1 MSPLVTGVLIG
12 VVTVVVLLSGV
23 PVAVGL
29 GVVAISFLLIFEGPS
44 SLTLM
49 AELFFGKLDDFTLL
63 AIPMFIVM
71 GAAIAASQAG
81 ADLYDALDRWLSKI
95 PGGLVISNL
104 GGCALFSALSGSS
117 PATCA
122 AIGKMGIPA
131 MRERGFSDSLAAG
144 AIAAGGTLG
153 ILIPPSITMI
163 VYGIATETS
172 IGRLFLAGVVPGLML
187 TTLFMMW
194 ALFATWR
201 FGSAAVRERNVSY
214 SWKERFQALP
224 KVLPFLT
231 IILAVVCVLYG
242 GVATPSETA
251 GVGAFLVIVLVMVIY
266 RVWQPS
272 ALWKIMK
279 DSTRESVMI
288 LFIIAASG
296 LFSFM
301 LSSLYAP
308 HHHRGGL
315 RPLLVRRGPHREH
328 GDRPHHAARGIEP
341 LRDQQHRAGHRT
353 VSSAK
358 RSAPLHAVHGAR
370 HHPALHLP
378 ATSHMAPKR
387 ADGRKPTLKAQP
399 RGDVGSDADPLI
411 GFGDGAAQA
420 SVRFSGSHR
429 FDLGFRT
436 EPFSDRRSNH
446 RRHTRRDPTRR
457 NDMCAGRTGLCRSRE
472 SV

>member
-12 VVTVVVLLSGV
+12 IVTIVVLLSGV
-23 PVAVGL
+23 PVAIGL
-29 GVVAISFLLIFEGPS
+29 GVVAMSFLLIFEGPS

-81 ADLYDALDRWLSKI
+81 ADLYDALDRWLYKI

-104 GGCALFSALSGSS
+104 AGCALFSALSGSS

-172 IGRLFLAGVVPGLML
+172 IGRLFLAGVIPGLML

-194 ALFATWR
+194 AIFATWR

-224 KVLPFLT
+224 KVLPFLA
-231 IILAVVCVLYG
+231 IILAVVFVLYG

-251 GVGAFLVIVLVMVIY
+251 GVGAFLVILLVMVIY
-266 RVWQPS
+266 RVWQPA

-301 LSSLYAP
+301 LSSLYVTQSLAELIVSLDAG
-308 HHHRGGL
+308 RWVL
-315 RPLLVRRGPHREH
+315 MFCINMFLLVSGFFLP
-328 GDRPHHAARGIEP
+328 PVAVILMAAPILLPIITEAGFDPYWFAVVLTVNMEIGLITPPVGLNLYVINSIVPDIGLPQVLKGALPFMLCMVLGIVLLCIFP
-341 LRDQQHRAGHRT
+341 QLAT
-353 VSSAK
+353 W
-358 RSAPLHAVHGAR
+358 
-370 HHPALHLP
+370 LP
-378 ATSHMAPKR
+378 NRLMGIS
-387 ADGRKPTLKAQP
+387 QP
-399 RGDVGSDADPLI
+399 
-411 GFGDGAAQA
+411 
-420 SVRFSGSHR
+420 
-429 FDLGFRT
+429 
-436 EPFSDRRSNH
+436 
-446 RRHTRRDPTRR
+446 
-457 NDMCAGRTGLCRSRE
+457 
-472 SV
+472 